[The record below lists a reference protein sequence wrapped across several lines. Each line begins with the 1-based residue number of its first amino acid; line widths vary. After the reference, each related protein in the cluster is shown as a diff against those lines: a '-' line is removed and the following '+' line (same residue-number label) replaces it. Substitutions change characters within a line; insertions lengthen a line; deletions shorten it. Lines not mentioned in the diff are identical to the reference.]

1 MKKYHLTESF
11 LYEVYANTK
20 EEAVELFQQYQEAN
34 TTEEEEALE
43 VEFLEN
49 FTDIEKETN

>member
-1 MKKYHLTESF
+1 MAKHYLTESF
-11 LYEVYANTK
+11 LYEIHAETE
-20 EEAVELFQQYQEAN
+20 EEALELFQQYQEAN

-49 FTDIEKETN
+49 FTDIERAD

>member
-11 LYEVYANTK
+11 LYEVYAKTK
-20 EEAVELFQQYQEAN
+20 EEALELFQQYQEAN
-34 TTEEEEALE
+34 TTEEEEAIE

-49 FTDIEKETN
+49 FTDIEKAD